1 MKILMLAASLLVSLC
16 GYPQATLTSFVLNG
30 DISGIRER
38 SATVY
43 YHYAVNGRAIQ
54 DSVKV
59 KDGRFT
65 IKGRISEAVLAGLQ
79 VKYAAEN
86 PHTQP
91 DFQRDFLAVYIDKGT
106 MNMRSTER
114 FSNARVTGS
123 AAHEAYTILNEKEAT
138 YIRSRNELFKKM
150 QQLNVEKDST
160 ALTLVEEQVKK
171 LNQEIEDEVYRK
183 FIQENPNSPIVF
195 HVMDRLAGWK
205 MDADKMEPLCN
216 MIGMQQKSTWSGQAF
231 QKRLQA
237 AALTRIGAKAPD
249 LVQPDTSGK
258 MIALSAFK
266 GRFLLLDF
274 WASWCFPCRQ
284 ENPNLVEVYKS
295 YKEKGFEILSV
306 SLDKSGQ
313 RSSWIAAIR
322 QDRMNW
328 TNVSELNEFNS
339 SAAQQYG
346 IVAIPRNFLIN
357 PEGIIIAAD
366 LRGPDLGKNLAEIFN
381 KRS

>member
-1 MKILMLAASLLVSLC
+1 MKILMLAVSLLVSLC
-16 GYPQATLTSFVLNG
+16 GSSQAPLASFVLNG
-30 DISGIRER
+30 DISGIRETP
-38 SATVY
+38 AIVY
-43 YHYAVNGRAIQ
+43 YNYAVNGRAIQ
-54 DSVKV
+54 DSVNV
-59 KDGRFT
+59 KDGKFT
-65 IKGRISEAVLAGLQ
+65 IKGKISEPVLAGLQ
-79 VKYAAEN
+79 VKYAKEKL
-86 PHTQP
+86 HTQP

-106 MNMRSTER
+106 IKMRSTDR
-114 FSNARVTGS
+114 FSNATVIGS
-123 AAHEAYTILNEKEAT
+123 AAHQAYAIFTEKEAT
-138 YIRSRNELFKKM
+138 YIKARNELFKKM
-150 QQLNVEKDST
+150 QQLNAEKDSA
-160 ALTLVEEQVKK
+160 ALPLIEEQVKK
-171 LNQEIEDEVYRK
+171 LNQEIEDQVYKR

-205 MDADKMEPLCN
+205 MDADKMEPLFN
-216 MIGMQQKSTWSGQAF
+216 MIGVQQKSTWSGQAF

-237 AALTRIGAKAPD
+237 AAQTRIGAKAPD

-284 ENPNLVEVYKS
+284 ENANLVEAYKT

-339 SAAQQYG
+339 SAAKQYG

-366 LRGPDLGKNLAEIFN
+366 LRGADLEKKLAEIFN